1 MEVMLQAVVVIF
13 MLFLCSLC
21 LFAVIV
27 IVRDII
33 HENAKTR
40 RERLKDETAPEKE
53 PQLPPITVQLTAPV
67 MPQPEKEV
75 NEVVDNKPEEKVEE
89 KLEVVEEA
97 KEVQLPQAE
106 EAVTVDGNAV
116 VFSKHTLTM
125 AEKYA
130 QLSSQ
135 YKKYFEEIAR
145 HALSKQGVRELKLNS
160 SYDYKDASYR
170 VVRLSIKRGEI
181 IAEFIF
187 IDKDFMNYA
196 NASDVK
202 IKQSATQIKVI
213 DSNSVGVV
221 KDGIDLVVSQIAE
234 YKEYK
239 RKLANEKRRE
249 KRKKENA

>member
-1 MEVMLQAVVVIF
+1 MLQAVVVIF

-40 RERLKDETAPEKE
+40 RERIREENAQTTAPQIA
-53 PQLPPITVQLTAPV
+53 PVTAQLTAPAPIQ
-67 MPQPEKEV
+67 PQEQPAQKVEEKVEKKV
-75 NEVVDNKPEEKVEE
+75 EEKVEE
-89 KLEVVEEA
+89 VTEEETPFVEEVA
-97 KEVQLPQAE
+97 TL
-106 EAVTVDGNAV
+106 DGNAV
-116 VFSKHTLTM
+116 VFSKQTLTM

-135 YKKYFEEIAR
+135 YKKFFEEIAR
-145 HALSKQGVRELKLNS
+145 HALSKDGVKELKLNS

-181 IAEFIF
+181 VAEFKF
-187 IDKDFMNYA
+187 IDIDFMNYA
-196 NASDVK
+196 NTSDVK
-202 IKQSATQIKVI
+202 IKQAATQIKVI
-213 DSNSVGVV
+213 DANSVGVV

-234 YKEYK
+234 YKQYK
-239 RKLANEKRRE
+239 KKLANEKRRE
-249 KRKKENA
+249 KRKKDNA